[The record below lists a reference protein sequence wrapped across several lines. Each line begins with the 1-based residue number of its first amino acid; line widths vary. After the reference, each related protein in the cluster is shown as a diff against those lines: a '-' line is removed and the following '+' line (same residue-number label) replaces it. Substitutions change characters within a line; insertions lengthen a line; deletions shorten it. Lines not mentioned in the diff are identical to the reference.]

1 MATGPSVIPALF
13 YHDPSA
19 ALDWLAKAFGFELRL
34 SFTDDAGRIA
44 YAEVELGAG
53 VVALRQTRGHS
64 PHDLS
69 PREVGGVN
77 TAHVAVAV
85 ADVEAHCAAAVAA
98 GARVLEPL
106 EDKFYGLRTY
116 TVADCEGHRWSFE
129 SRLAGPVPEETRWR
143 RNERQA

>member
-1 MATGPSVIPALF
+1 MAKGPSVIPGLF
-13 YHDPSA
+13 YDDPSA

-44 YAEVELGAG
+44 YAEVELGDG
-53 VVALRQTRGHS
+53 VVAIRQTRGHS
-64 PHDLS
+64 PHDRS
-69 PREVGGVN
+69 PRDVGGVN

-85 ADVEAHCAAAVAA
+85 ADVDAHCAAAVAA

-116 TVADCEGHRWSFE
+116 TAEDREGHRWTFE
-129 SRLAGPVPEETRWR
+129 SRLAGPAPEETRWE
-143 RNERQA
+143 RNEGQA